1 MTEIPKPPERISGE
15 GQNNIATAWDTL
27 QEEDFA
33 NVEKDPRERIDTIRA
48 PERTPVIGEYA
59 SSGLIFSD
67 MVGLAIDL
75 AKEKNRHS
83 PKTPEEGQLVLLV
96 FGGVCVPV
104 YEDSDPERLEAAWAR
119 VMRGHYDKQMK
130 IPGLYGNN
138 PEMTTTFPLVTE
150 TLDNIP
156 EEVLAA
162 EAQTDEA
169 RRKAGDPDIQQ
180 ADTIIYREKKY
191 EKLKKELQDVE
202 IVFNTENTQP
212 SNVLSDG
219 EEPQKKPQK
228 HHHLKHK
235 ETCTSLGQSYGQSL
249 CSSVSMMMKPQT

>member
-1 MTEIPKPPERISGE
+1 MTEIPKPPEGIL
-15 GQNNIATAWDTL
+15 NNDNTITTTDWDTL
-27 QEEDFA
+27 RGYPENSEEDFQKYI
-33 NVEKDPRERIDTIRA
+33 NTIRA

-75 AKEKNRHS
+75 AKEKNRHN

-104 YEDSDPERLEAAWAR
+104 YEDSDPERLETAWAR

-162 EAQTDEA
+162 EAQADEA

-180 ADTIIYREKKY
+180 ADTIIYREKSMRN
-191 EKLKKELQDVE
+191 LKK
-202 IVFNTENTQP
+202 
-212 SNVLSDG
+212 
-219 EEPQKKPQK
+219 
-228 HHHLKHK
+228 
-235 ETCTSLGQSYGQSL
+235 
-249 CSSVSMMMKPQT
+249 SSRT